1 MVMIEQIESERVED
15 KGIGIGLSC
24 SCVVGIVNAILGLAS
39 TSNPVRLVSSDIDG
53 RQNIDKIIL
62 EMAKRDG
69 CDLSACQLVSQYR
82 KNPTLNTSGNL
93 WSTVPVNNKCVS
105 DMGNLT
111 TLTLQLS
118 SIFSGDCDVIHQQ
131 LVFILTKLS
140 ESNLFTVRF
149 IATLVCV
156 SLMHRLDEGSSP
168 AVDLQSIVENRTRD
182 TNPLIRQLASIDGL
196 LGNWADMEILRGLTL
211 DPDVRVREACLAH
224 IELHG
229 VPECAPATSV
239 HYITSWLIKTCFGS
253 PNVASKA
260 LGILTKYE
268 FDISDD
274 NVQCLANLIWV
285 PSVASSRKTHKRQRI
300 TSALSLSAL
309 MFIDKHIMGSPGL
322 LGDSGPSIQKMLM
335 LVEFIDQYSDGYV
348 YPLTGRFVRALFG
361 YFKGRRNFLTDPAL
375 FTVCLIKCTAQP
387 GSSDSAP
394 IDPEIASRRINGFLE
409 IFAAAYKESASDW
422 KKSFKNNDGLI
433 DTLMDILDRTD
444 HRVEMCGRRQNHDI
458 IAEFAKLI
466 IRGDPAFER
475 IVGRDPSE
483 NVRNVHELL
492 QTIKEHTDN

>member
-1 MVMIEQIESERVED
+1 MVMIEQTESESGEEV
-15 KGIGIGLSC
+15 GVGMGLSC
-24 SCVVGIVNAILGLAS
+24 SCVVSIVNTILGLAS

-62 EMAKRDG
+62 EIAKRDG
-69 CDLSACQLVSQYR
+69 CDFSACQLVSQYR
-82 KNPTLNTSGNL
+82 KNPTLNISGNL
-93 WSTVPVNNKCVS
+93 RPSVPVSNKCVS

-111 TLTLQLS
+111 TLTSQLS
-118 SIFSGDCDVIHQQ
+118 SLFSGDCDLIHQQ

-149 IATLVCV
+149 ITTLICV
-156 SLMHRLDEGSSP
+156 SLMHSLDEGST
-168 AVDLQSIVENRTRD
+168 AADIQSIIEDRTRD
-182 TNPLIRQLASIDGL
+182 TNPLIRQLASIEGL
-196 LGNWADMEILRGLTL
+196 LRNWVDMEILRGLTL
-211 DPDVRVREACLAH
+211 DPDVRVREAFLTH

-229 VPECAPATSV
+229 VPVGAPVTSV
-239 HYITSWLIKTCFGS
+239 QYVTSWLIKTCFDS
-253 PNVASKA
+253 PNIASKA
-260 LGILTKYE
+260 LGNLTKYE

-274 NVQCLANLIWV
+274 NVQCLANLVWV
-285 PSVASSRKTHKRQRI
+285 PSVGSGRKSHKRQRI
-300 TSALSLSAL
+300 ISDLSSSAL

-375 FTVCLIKCTAQP
+375 FTVCLMKCTAQP
-387 GSSDSAP
+387 GSSDSPP
-394 IDPEIASRRINGFLE
+394 IDPEMATRRINGFLE
-409 IFAAAYKESASDW
+409 ILVAAYKESASDW
-422 KKSFKNNDGLI
+422 KKSFKNHDGLI
-433 DTLMDILDRTD
+433 DTLVDILDRT
-444 HRVEMCGRRQNHDI
+444 HRRAGMCEIRQNHEI

-466 IRGDPAFER
+466 IRGDPTLDR
-475 IVGRDPSE
+475 IVGQDPSE

-492 QTIKEHTDN
+492 QTIKEHTEN